1 MPKDHR
7 KRTVAHISSAKRQSQ
22 DESVPVQDSSVNS
35 TVLPETRLKKRDKQQ
50 SKHETFIQRLE
61 LSHQPYS
68 KSHARRLKR
77 KAKEQVANG
86 MTEIQDALPSLDE
99 DETGSDAVNS
109 KDDQYPQ
116 EKTRGGQIGKG
127 KSSTY
132 TSTQR
137 KRALKLEQLRHP
149 LILANSKFA
158 TNPFETIRTHAQ
170 NTLLQRAAPS

>member
-7 KRTVAHISSAKRQSQ
+7 QRAVAHIPSAKRH
-22 DESVPVQDSSVNS
+22 ESAPAQDSSVTS
-35 TVLPETRLKKRDKQQ
+35 TAAPESRLKKKDKQQ
-50 SKHETFIQRLE
+50 SKHEIFMQRLE

-86 MTEIQDALPSLDE
+86 MTDIQDALPSLDE
-99 DETGSDAVNS
+99 EETSNDATKS
-109 KDDQYPQ
+109 KDDQHTQ
-116 EKTRGGQIGKG
+116 KKTRGGQIGKG

-132 TSTQR
+132 TSAQR
-137 KRALKLEQLRHP
+137 KQALKLEQLRHP
-149 LILANSKFA
+149 LILSNSKFA

-170 NTLLQRAAPS
+170 NTLLQHAAPS

>member
-7 KRTVAHISSAKRQSQ
+7 KRTVVHMPSARLQGH
-22 DESVPVQDSSVNS
+22 SVTS
-35 TVLPETRLKKRDKQQ
+35 TGLPESKLKKKDKQQ
-50 SKHETFIQRLE
+50 SKHETFMQRLE

-99 DETGSDAVNS
+99 DETNNDAAKNT
-109 KDDQYPQ
+109 DDQRPQ
-116 EKTRGGQIGKG
+116 EKARGGQIGKG
-127 KSSTY
+127 KGPTL
-132 TSTQR
+132 TSAQR

-149 LILANSKFA
+149 LILTNSKFA